1 LSVIDARNVTAVLI
15 TRGDQPEMIRRITE
29 TLIFPKLMVWDNS
42 VMPNRRIYSR
52 FLAMLET
59 GADVCYSQDDDCI
72 VPPETQQALCDA
84 YEPGMI
90 VSNYGHGNDEGGY
103 GDLPLPCGGALYPVQ
118 ESLRA
123 IHDYMVEYGPVEWG
137 RDEDAY
143 ADFLVGVLV
152 PFKQLH
158 LPFEINM
165 EVAQGPERLCNQP
178 WAYPAKARVVERA
191 RMIRDRVPA

>member
-1 LSVIDARNVTAVLI
+1 MIHAIKDTLLDYAAVI
-15 TRGDQPEMIRRITE
+15 
-29 TLIFPKLMVWDNS
+29 VWDNS
-42 VMPNRRIYSR
+42 KRENRMIYSR
-52 FLAMLET
+52 FLAMVEAKT
-59 GADVCYSQDDDCI
+59 EVCYSQDDDCL
-72 VPPETQQALCDA
+72 VPPSTQQALLDA

-103 GDLPLPCGGALYPVQ
+103 GDLPLPCGGALYPVK
-118 ESLRA
+118 ESWAA
-123 IHDYMVEYGPVEWG
+123 IVAYDDEYSDTWG

-143 ADFLVGVLV
+143 ADFLVGVLT

-158 LPFEINM
+158 LPFHIEM

-191 RMIRDRVPA
+191 RRIRDRVPA